1 LHNILLPVANF
12 VLPSRPDGKRSRFF
26 PQNETVVTEIIP
38 NDSSPAAV
46 SAPIAIEPAPLARR
60 ALFGFIIT
68 LIAARTV
75 VLLIMSNRMPNLYF
89 FLRGTHVHHLNYGI
103 FLLAGVAGYLLFSAR
118 CDKDLKRAALA
129 YGVAMALTFDEFG
142 MWLHLGGSYWQ
153 RASVDAVIIV
163 AAVLALIGFAT
174 AARNFESRHLKGSIA
189 LLIALA
195 AFSVVLY
202 DTSVHIGRLEG
213 PRLEALELASSP

>member
-1 LHNILLPVANF
+1 LEKTKF
-12 VLPSRPDGKRSRFF
+12 VKAPLVP
-26 PQNETVVTEIIP
+26 TP
-38 NDSSPAAV
+38 NNSTPEAAA
-46 SAPIAIEPAPLARR
+46 APILIEPAPLARR

-68 LIAARTV
+68 FIAARII

-89 FLRGTHVHHLNYGI
+89 FMHGTHVHHLNYGI
-103 FLLAGVAGYLLFSAR
+103 FLLAGVAAYMLFSAR
-118 CDKDLKRAALA
+118 CDKDLKRAALG

-163 AAVLALIGFAT
+163 AAVLALIGFVS
-174 AARNFESRHLKGSIA
+174 AARKFESRHVKGSIA
-189 LLIALA
+189 LLIALL

-202 DTSVHIGRLEG
+202 DTSVHIGRIAG

>member
-1 LHNILLPVANF
+1 MP
-12 VLPSRPDGKRSRFF
+12 
-26 PQNETVVTEIIP
+26 P
-38 NDSSPAAV
+38 NHDSTPAAP
-46 SAPIAIEPAPLARR
+46 APIAIEPAPLARR

-68 LIAARTV
+68 FIAARTV
-75 VLLIMSNRMPNLYF
+75 VLLIMSDRMPNLYF